1 MKRLLTYGLLLLT
14 ILASHFVVSACQ
26 DDLPETTEVMMT
38 FTTRAVVSDIISSD
52 APDEDKMKDL
62 RVIMLRQ
69 DGTVVDNHLEEDINA
84 SSVTFTFST
93 PIQTGGEDFTFLAVA
108 NEESIQSSPAID
120 WLNCLPGENLSGET
134 IAQIKAQ
141 KIGNREPFDISDGP
155 IPQTKQWTV
164 HVPQQDSHVENQTL
178 DFVASKISVQFIN
191 NTNAEQSLS
200 NIKITG
206 IGYNVYGYLFAQ
218 NTDDFVGEGHA
229 DTDITFTDVTNLAAG
244 ATSATQTYYT
254 YPVGSLSS
262 PTLHATWDG
271 VEKTLP
277 IMINDQFI
285 TALNRNDHLQ
295 IVVTLT
301 DIGLDITYAIAN
313 WVNNQPTYIGQSP
326 SIGDGGYDIPDWG
339 DGTDVEIGGDPVV
352 PDEPEE
358 PGGNEPGGETPI
370 GGSILWSGTE
380 TLKWSNLPI
389 KCEAFNDLDYDVT
402 TSHKIRISF
411 QSSANNTQLQF
422 LYGDGSKGMPIP
434 ELNNSNSTGITSGTT
449 YFEFTISEAML
460 KNFIG
465 KNDADV
471 AFYVRSDQLT
481 ITEVLLFLPETE

>member
-38 FTTRAVVSDIISSD
+38 FTTRAVTQGAAST
-52 APDEDKMKDL
+52 APVVEQMKQL
-62 RVIMLRQ
+62 RVIMLRE
-69 DGTVVDNHLEEDINA
+69 DGTVVGNHLEPEINA
-84 SSVTFTFST
+84 SSVTFTFTT

-108 NEESIQSSPAID
+108 NESSVQSPELT
-120 WLNCLPGENLSGET
+120 WEYELGTKLSEET
-134 IAQIKAQ
+134 INQIKARQ
-141 KIGNREPFDISDGP
+141 IGNKALDINDGP

-164 HVPQQDSHVENQTL
+164 EVPQTHNHKVNQTL
-178 DFVASKISVQFIN
+178 DFTASKISVQFK
-191 NTNAEQSLS
+191 NATDEAQSLGD
-200 NIKITG
+200 IKITG
-206 IGYNVYGYLFAQ
+206 IGSATSGYLFAQ
-218 NTDDFVGEGHA
+218 ASNDFGTQGALSDIAFTGITD
-229 DTDITFTDVTNLAAG
+229 LAAG
-244 ATSATQTYYT
+244 SSSDVQNYYT
-254 YPVGSLSS
+254 YPVSSVSS
-262 PTLHATWDG
+262 PTLFATWNG
-271 VEKTLP
+271 KEYELP
-277 IMINDQFI
+277 LEGI
-285 TALNRNDHLQ
+285 TELNRNDYLQ

-301 DIGLDITYAIAN
+301 GQELVVNYTIAPWNTDNATNIGS
-313 WVNNQPTYIGQSP
+313 PTTN
-326 SIGDGGYDIPDWG
+326 GGYQVDGWGNGNDIIIG
-339 DGTDVEIGGDPVV
+339 GEIGGGDT
-352 PDEPEE
+352 
-358 PGGNEPGGETPI
+358 PGGETPI

-380 TLKWSNLPI
+380 TLNWSNLPI
-389 KCEAFNDLDYDVT
+389 NCEAFNDLDVT

-449 YFEFTISEAML
+449 YFEFTISEEML

-465 KNDADV
+465 KDDDDV